1 MVYGQLKIVKFDKF
15 APLLVRCVASILII
29 FIIMISFLFLLSTMT
44 TTSFVIN
51 VKQIKDREVVVEQL
65 EERSILTP

>member
-1 MVYGQLKIVKFDKF
+1 MFHIKF
-15 APLLVRCVASILII
+15 LILII
-29 FIIMISFLFLLSTMT
+29 FIIMISFLILLSTMT